1 MHSCG
6 ATCTKYSFKSDG
18 KGKRPHPCRF
28 KAPWKLREKTEF
40 TSDGLLHIRRD
51 HERIN
56 RYSPA
61 LAVAMRHN
69 TDTTFLPT
77 NSAGLSM
84 VYYATNY
91 STKLDTPLWKRA
103 AMVKTV
109 METMSEQEGQQE
121 PPAETTSEQTAQKNN
136 KARQFLSR
144 AANRIFTSREVSA
157 VEVCSSLLGYKNS
170 YSSQGSWSHVHLNTL
185 YWAVFRRWDSLRG
198 AAGPDIQLR
207 AAPEV
212 VGISLNGFTLPALEA
227 YSHRGGL
234 LRELCFYEYLS
245 VVGIRRVRVR
255 TKVQA
260 AKYIPFESTLPD
272 SESWTQELLTVENE
286 AVPIFTGHLDYDVQ
300 GTEPGFHMR
309 YIL

>member
-1 MHSCG
+1 
-6 ATCTKYSFKSDG
+6 
-18 KGKRPHPCRF
+18 
-28 KAPWKLREKTEF
+28 
-40 TSDGLLHIRRD
+40 
-51 HERIN
+51 
-56 RYSPA
+56 
-61 LAVAMRHN
+61 MRHN

-109 METMSEQEGQQE
+109 METMGEQEGQQE

-136 KARQFLSR
+136 KARQFLGR

-185 YWAVFRRWDSLRG
+185 YWAVFRRWDSLRE

-212 VGISLNGFTLPALEA
+212 VGISLNGFTSQPLRLIPTVGGSCGNCVSMNTSLWLA
-227 YSHRGGL
+227 YGGYARGPRYRRQNTSL
-234 LRELCFYEYLS
+234 LSRHCPTAK
-245 VVGIRRVRVR
+245 VGRKRSSRMR
-255 TKVQA
+255 TR
-260 AKYIPFESTLPD
+260 PCPSSPGT
-272 SESWTQELLTVENE
+272 WTMTCKAQN
-286 AVPIFTGHLDYDVQ
+286 Q
-300 GTEPGFHMR
+300 GS
-309 YIL
+309 I